1 VKKIGLLSQIFIAFV
16 LAVILGLIFGPSVSV
31 IEPLGE
37 LFLRLLQFI
46 VVPLIFA
53 TLITAVSGT
62 DIKTVGRIG
71 TKTVSFYLVTTAIA
85 IVIGLAVGFLMQPG
99 VGVDMPSDMVGETPD
114 EESQSVVDTFLNI
127 VPENPIEALAEGEIL
142 QIIFFALFIG
152 IGVGLVGEKA
162 KIINNFFDGFAD
174 VMYKITGMII
184 KVAPIGILG
193 LIAPVVGEYGLDI
206 ILPLLK
212 LIIATVIASIIHAGV
227 TYVTALRVFGKM
239 GPITFFKGIAPAAL
253 FAFSSASSAA
263 TLPITIENTQKNLG
277 VSEKVSSFV
286 LPLGATINMDGTA
299 IYQGVAA
306 LFVAQ
311 LYGISLG
318 ATEIL
323 SIVLIAT
330 LASIGTAGVPGAGLV
345 MLTLILSSIGLPL
358 EGLALVAGIDR
369 ILDMIRCVDN
379 IVGDATVAVAID
391 GTEKRKSKK
400 KENIAA
406 EQA

>member
-1 VKKIGLLSQIFIAFV
+1 
-16 LAVILGLIFGPSVSV
+16 
-31 IEPLGE
+31 
-37 LFLRLLQFI
+37 
-46 VVPLIFA
+46 
-53 TLITAVSGT
+53 
-62 DIKTVGRIG
+62 
-71 TKTVSFYLVTTAIA
+71 
-85 IVIGLAVGFLMQPG
+85 
-99 VGVDMPSDMVGETPD
+99 
-114 EESQSVVDTFLNI
+114 
-127 VPENPIEALAEGEIL
+127 
-142 QIIFFALFIG
+142 
-152 IGVGLVGEKA
+152 
-162 KIINNFFDGFAD
+162 
-174 VMYKITGMII
+174 MYKITELIR

-212 LIIATVIASIIHAGV
+212 LIIATLIASIIHAGI
-227 TYVTALRVFGKM
+227 TYTTAIRVFGKM
-239 GPITFFKGIAPAAL
+239 SPITFFKGIAPAAL